1 LKEKNKIFKI
11 KKKGNEVGDFE
22 KMYKI
27 I

>member
-11 KKKGNEVGDFE
+11 KKKGKEVGIFE